1 MNRII
6 LASHSNLAKGMYD
19 SLKFFNNDIEDSIS
33 YICAYED
40 GLNFENTLRETLDH
54 IDGENILV
62 FTDIIGGS
70 INQTAVKFL
79 KSYPIHVISGMNLPM
94 LLSVVFAPEEINDK
108 NIGAYITQGKDQIV
122 YMNPYMADLDE
133 AHDD

>member
-19 SLKFFNNDIEDSIS
+19 SLKFFNNDIEGMVS

-40 GLNFENTLRETLDH
+40 GLNFENTLREALDSIKEDH
-54 IDGENILV
+54 ILI

-70 INQTAVKFL
+70 INQTAVKL
-79 KSYPIHVISGMNLPM
+79 LGSYPIHVISGMNLPM

-108 NIGAYITQGKDQIV
+108 NIDAYIVQGQDQIV
-122 YMNPYMADLDE
+122 YMNKYMADLNE
-133 AHDD
+133 AVDD